1 MMVSCIFCNIING
14 TIPSEKVY
22 EDEHVYAFMDI
33 TPVAK
38 GHLLLIPKVHRENVY
53 DMTEDEAAHLFRA
66 VPKIANA
73 LKAEFQP
80 AGMNLL
86 QNNGSHA
93 GQTVYHFHL
102 HFIPRYDEKDGF
114 DWTWNPQV
122 DTFTPEVLGDLAS
135 QLRERL

>member
-1 MMVSCIFCNIING
+1 MVSCIFCNIING

-86 QNNGSHA
+86 Q
-93 GQTVYHFHL
+93 
-102 HFIPRYDEKDGF
+102 K
-114 DWTWNPQV
+114 
-122 DTFTPEVLGDLAS
+122 
-135 QLRERL
+135 

>member
-1 MMVSCIFCNIING
+1 MVSCIFCNIING

-53 DMTEDEAAHLFRA
+53 DMTEDEAANLFRA

-122 DTFTPEVLGDLAS
+122 DTLTPEVIGGLAS

>member
-1 MMVSCIFCNIING
+1 MVSCIFCNIING

-53 DMTEDEAAHLFRA
+53 DMTEDEAANLFRA

-122 DTFTPEVLGDLAS
+122 DTFTPEVLGNLAS